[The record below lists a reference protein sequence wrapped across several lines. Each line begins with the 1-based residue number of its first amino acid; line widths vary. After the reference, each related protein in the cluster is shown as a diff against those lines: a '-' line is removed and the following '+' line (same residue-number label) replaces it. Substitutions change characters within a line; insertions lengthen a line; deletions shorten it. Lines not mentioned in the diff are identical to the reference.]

1 MAEAVAPVSFTA
13 SLTLAKTGRSRCM
26 VPAFLG
32 LVPPTTFVPV
42 LCKLLF
48 GCDRG
53 WTNIYR
59 RRWPAQRGSYVEVK
73 SQHDARAIVKAQ
85 RLHLRSLLS
94 SETLEENAGVL
105 VDLKVVQGLAVGRG
119 GLSPT
124 LGGTDIAKGREGVT
138 AEGLHCCKIVCLR
151 GEVRYMR

>member
-1 MAEAVAPVSFTA
+1 M
-13 SLTLAKTGRSRCM
+13 L
-26 VPAFLG
+26 PAFLG

-53 WTNIYR
+53 WINIYR
-59 RRWPAQRGSYVEVK
+59 RRWPAQRGSYFKAEC
-73 SQHDARAIVKAQ
+73 QHHARATMRAQ
-85 RLHLRSLLS
+85 RLNLRSLLS

-105 VDLKVVQGLAVGRG
+105 VDLEVVQGLAVGRG

-124 LGGTDIAKGREGVT
+124 LGGADIAKGREGVT
-138 AEGLHCCKIVCLR
+138 AEGLHCCKIVCMR
-151 GEVRYMR
+151 GELRDMK